1 MKGFRLAQLIVTGTG
16 QPDAKIDFEPGFNVL
31 TGPSNSGKSYIVEC
45 IDYVFG
51 AETIP
56 GKDID
61 EGKGY
66 ELVFLEIIT
75 HAGTPYTLER
85 SLAGGDVR
93 LYESTF
99 NDRTTASTRSLSVE
113 AQTKKTETLSAFL
126 LKLMDVEGARVR
138 TNANGE
144 LGNLTFRIISHLFLV
159 DETSIIAK
167 KRSPVRL
174 ITGYAATT
182 SDRAFNFLLTGKDDR
197 TIIAVPSDKERTARL
212 QGRKDLYDELIEGL
226 TKRVE
231 AIDLQSIK
239 DQLQRADAA
248 IGAAAAG
255 LSEKS
260 LTIQSH
266 QRERTEAFERQHT
279 AESRLIVVAEL
290 LTRFDLL
297 KQHYASDLR
306 RLEFLDE
313 GEHYF
318 DQLVAVNCPLCGVP
332 LEGHAAHKF
341 SPEQADTFTSVREAS
356 AAEAEKIR
364 RHLADLE
371 KTIQTL
377 AAERTVNEETARKS
391 KAEIDSIDRHLMAE
405 LKPTFEAGKQELDTL
420 TIRRRDLAEVEAD
433 FALLERYRAAR
444 LGLDRKQPR
453 PKTALA
459 GLDMVATREL
469 CDVIQDM
476 LRSWNFIDSRGVV
489 EFDEK
494 AMDIRVAGKPRQSNG
509 KGLRGF
515 LHSAFNLGLMEYC
528 RGKGIPHAGF
538 LLLDSPI
545 TSYREGKTNE
555 AEDEAT
561 LEVQTAF
568 WDHLADTSSEEQV
581 IIIENKEPTEKAR
594 SQAHYVRFFG
604 KKSTEGRQGFFPI
617 EQEQLA

>member
-1 MKGFRLAQLIVTGTG
+1 MKGFRLSQLIVSGSG
-16 QPDAKIDFEPGFNVL
+16 KPDANIDFKPGFNVL
-31 TGPSNSGKSYIVEC
+31 TGPSNTGKSYIVEC
-45 IDYVFG
+45 LDYVLG
-51 AETIP
+51 AEIIP
-56 GKDID
+56 GEGID
-61 EGKGY
+61 ESKGY
-66 ELVFLEIIT
+66 EQVFLEIIT

-85 SLAGGDVR
+85 SLTSGDVR
-93 LYESTF
+93 LYESGF
-99 NDRTTASTRSLSVE
+99 NGRQNASSRELSVE
-113 AQTKKTETLSAFL
+113 AQTKKAETLSTFL
-126 LKLMDVEGARVR
+126 LKLMALEGVKLR

-144 LGNLTFRIISHLFLV
+144 LGNLTFRIISHLFIV

-174 ITGYAATT
+174 ITGYASTT
-182 SDRAFNFLLTGKDDR
+182 SDRAFNYLLTGQDDH
-197 TIIAVPSDKERTARL
+197 TIIAVPGDKERKARL

-226 TKRVE
+226 TKRLENV
-231 AIDLQSIK
+231 DLQAIK

-260 LTIQSH
+260 STIQSY
-266 QRERTEAFERQHT
+266 QRSRTEAFERQHN

-297 KQHYASDLR
+297 KQHYASDLQ
-306 RLEFLDE
+306 RLEFLNE

-318 DQLVAVNCPLCGVP
+318 DQLVAVNCPLCGAP
-332 LEGHAAHKF
+332 LDGHAAHKF

-371 KTIQTL
+371 KTIKTL
-377 AAERTVNEETARKS
+377 AAERSANEEIARKS
-391 KAEIDSIDRHLMAE
+391 KTEIEAIDRHMVAE

-420 TIRRRDLAEVEAD
+420 MLHRRELAEVEAS
-433 FALLERYRAAR
+433 FVSLEKYRAAR
-444 LGLDRKQPR
+444 VGLDQKQPR
-453 PKTALA
+453 PKTAFA
-459 GLDMVATREL
+459 GTDMVATREL
-469 CDVIQDM
+469 CDVIQIM
-476 LRSWNFIDSRGVV
+476 LRSWNFIDERGVV

-494 AMDIRVAGKPRQSNG
+494 RMDIRVAGKPRQSNG

-515 LHSAFNLGLMEYC
+515 LHGAFNLGLMEYC
-528 RGKGIPHAGF
+528 REKDLPHAGF

-545 TSYREGKTNE
+545 TSYREGKTHE
-555 AEDEAT
+555 AEDEAA

-568 WDHLADTSSEEQV
+568 WDHLADTSPEEQI

-594 SQAHYVRFFG
+594 SQAHYVRFYG
-604 KKSTEGRQGFFPI
+604 TKSTEGRQGFFPVA
-617 EQEQLA
+617 QEQLS